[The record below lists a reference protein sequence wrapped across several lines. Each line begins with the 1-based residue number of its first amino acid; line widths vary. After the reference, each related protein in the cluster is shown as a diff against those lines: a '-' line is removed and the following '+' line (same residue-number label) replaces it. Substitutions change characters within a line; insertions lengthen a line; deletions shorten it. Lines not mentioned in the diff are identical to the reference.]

1 MDFVYTDMLHQDCI
15 LSQSIMKNRNVFVT
29 NQSGKCGKEHTNCE
43 KSMLK
48 GQIINAMFSEV
59 EGIQ

>member
-1 MDFVYTDMLHQDCI
+1 
-15 LSQSIMKNRNVFVT
+15 MKNRNVFVT